1 MPKTLPAVLVVVLM
15 DIVSDDLTTNRDERN
30 ELFCWKVCSYGCLF
44 IVTTAFIIIWFSFI
58 VSCSI

>member
-30 ELFCWKVCSYGCLF
+30 ELFCWKVC
-44 IVTTAFIIIWFSFI
+44 IILLKQLS
-58 VSCSI
+58 